1 MSKQPKPTTQ
11 AERQQ
16 AEDILKRMA
25 EEMAV
30 RVLEIT
36 IWPDTNS
43 IDIEVPGLAN
53 YFYTS
58 LDTAYIHY
66 LHKQAGTEP
75 PPF

>member
-25 EEMAV
+25 KELGKRFDLTV
-30 RVLEIT
+30 FPFT
-36 IWPDTNS
+36 IDT
-43 IDIEVPGLAN
+43 EVGGE
-53 YFYTS
+53 FYYNTS
-58 LDTAYIHY
+58 LDTAYIRY